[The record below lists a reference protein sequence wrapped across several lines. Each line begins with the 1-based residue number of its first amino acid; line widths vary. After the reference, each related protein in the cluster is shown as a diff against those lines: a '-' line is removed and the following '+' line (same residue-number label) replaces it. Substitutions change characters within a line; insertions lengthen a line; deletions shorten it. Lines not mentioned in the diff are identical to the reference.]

1 MRRKH
6 AAYVYAVVSLG
17 EDCMRVPYRHSM
29 PRSHHDRAITIA
41 IAASM
46 MLGSVGMTVA
56 MPSTA
61 YAVVN
66 QDDVIL
72 GTTVSS
78 WGAAITDYPDIS
90 APSAIMIDADGNT
103 LFERGT
109 DVQRPIASITKVM
122 TAYIAVSRCA
132 DSLDDIVTIG
142 NESASVGGST
152 SGLKAGDTI
161 TLRNLLLCAMLPSG
175 NDAADAIA
183 RYVGTKIDPTSGNPY
198 ATFVSTMNDTAQ
210 SLGMTNT
217 VYRNPHGL
225 DVEQYAGDQHSTA
238 RDVSKLL
245 AVAMKDDT
253 FRWAVSQQS
262 ASVDVQ
268 RNGQQ
273 TQIQLKSTDT
283 LLGSYNGAIGIKT
296 GTTQAAG
303 SCFAGA
309 MNDGTKEIY
318 TVTLGGASH
327 DSVMSDTKVLYD
339 WAQRHDV
346 KFNVGRGHDAVQV
359 TLNGEQETLP
369 LMANVSCTAWTDRKV
384 KATLADATPIST
396 YDVLGNV
403 QQHVDVDT
411 PDGAVH
417 VGDKVGTVTYTQG
430 DTPIAER
437 DLIAAEDVPAPNEIE
452 QLVTAVGRALRTVR
466 GEQTCAQSE
475 VIEAHDNADDA
486 AFTDGYQD
494 DVAVVT
500 RKNTNREP
508 STTITIDEK

>member
-1 MRRKH
+1 
-6 AAYVYAVVSLG
+6 
-17 EDCMRVPYRHSM
+17 MRVPYRHSM
-29 PRSHHDRAITIA
+29 PRNHHDSAITIA

-46 MLGSVGMTVA
+46 MLGSVGMTIA

-61 YAVVN
+61 YAVVS

-78 WGAAITDYPDIS
+78 WGTAITDYPDIS
-90 APSAIMIDADGNT
+90 SPSAIMVDADGNT
-103 LFERGT
+103 LFERSA

-132 DSLDDIVTIG
+132 DSLDDVVTIG

-225 DVEQYAGDQHSTA
+225 DIDQYAGDQHSTA

-245 AVAMKDDT
+245 AAAMRDKT

-262 ASVDVQ
+262 ADVDVQ
-268 RNGQQ
+268 RNGQPA
-273 TQIQLKSTDT
+273 QIPLKSTDT
-283 LLGSYNGAIGIKT
+283 LLGSYNGAIGVKT

-309 MNDGTKEIY
+309 MNDGTKEVY
-318 TVTLGGASH
+318 TVTL
-327 DSVMSDTKVLYD
+327 VLYD

-346 KFNVGRGHDAVQV
+346 KFNVGRGHDAVSV
-359 TLNGEQETLP
+359 TLGGKKKELP
-369 LMANVSCTAWTDRKV
+369 LIANMSCTAWTNKQV
-384 KATLADATPIST
+384 KAVLSDATPVST
-396 YDVLGNV
+396 YDVFGEV
-403 QQHVDVDT
+403 QQHVNVNT
-411 PDGAVH
+411 PGDAVH
-417 VGDKVGTVTYTQG
+417 VGDKVGKVTYTQG
-430 DTPIAER
+430 SKTIATR

-452 QLVTAVGRALRTVR
+452 RLATAFGRVLRTIR
-466 GEQTCAQSE
+466 GTQTCAKSE
-475 VIEAHDNADDA
+475 VIEPHDDADDS
-486 AFTDGYQD
+486 AFTKGYQD
-494 DVAVVT
+494 DVSVIT

-508 STTITIDEK
+508 STTITIDEKQS